1 MLRATHTLIR
11 PRSYQPSFV
20 QPYHTRT
27 HTFTYTPI
35 HVHIKYRGNI
45 KTTPH
50 VRVAVVSHPTSRLSF
65 RGRSRRMRT
74 ATGLFL
80 GLGACLTP
88 LAVGKKQDHVR
99 RKRGRRREDKGKQ
112 AGREGSD
119 MSKVDGDQMCD
130 LPIRASKSYLSPLF
144 LPMHHQAMDFL
155 KMVEAQAAEW
165 EDRKL
170 QLLKSNA
177 GSQGVSIL
185 PLLPSPFSC
194 LLPSLLPSFLPFL
207 PFLPCRPLFPP
218 LSSFFFSTGR
228 GSTTIFGLKA
238 LTGRC
243 RESGIEQKYPQ
254 EEGGRE

>member
-1 MLRATHTLIR
+1 
-11 PRSYQPSFV
+11 
-20 QPYHTRT
+20 
-27 HTFTYTPI
+27 
-35 HVHIKYRGNI
+35 
-45 KTTPH
+45 
-50 VRVAVVSHPTSRLSF
+50 
-65 RGRSRRMRT
+65 MRT
-74 ATGLFL
+74 AAGLFL

-130 LPIRASKSYLSPLF
+130 LPIRASKSYLSPPF

-177 GSQGVSIL
+177 GSQGVSKL

-218 LSSFFFSTGR
+218 SFFLLLFHGEGEYYDFR
-228 GSTTIFGLKA
+228 FKGSYRPMPGSL
-238 LTGRC
+238 G
-243 RESGIEQKYPQ
+243 
-254 EEGGRE
+254 